1 MEYRRL
7 GASGLN
13 VSTICLGAL
22 MFGDRT
28 NEKTAGRIVAHAREA
43 GVNFIDT
50 ADVYAEGR
58 SERIVGKLIKR
69 DRDNWVLATKVG
81 LPSSGPPNRCGHG
94 RKWIMQAI
102 DESLA
107 RLGTDFI
114 DVYYLH
120 WHDRE
125 TPLEDT
131 VGALADLVRAGKI
144 RYWGFSNYRGWQ
156 VAEMVRLADRIG
168 GPRPIAAQPNYNAIN
183 RQIETEYLP
192 ACAHYGVGVVPYGP
206 LARGVLTAKY
216 EPGKPPPK
224 GARGANKAFAQSFP
238 GQVMAKTDL
247 ERRTLVR
254 VQQIKAHA
262 EHRRMSA
269 GQFAVAWVLNNALI
283 SSVIAG
289 PRTYGQWS
297 EYLKALDHE
306 FTAADEAFIDSL
318 VPPGQSSAPPFDD
331 PRLPVAGRIARIRS
345 IADGR

>member
-7 GASGLN
+7 GASGLS
-13 VSTICLGAL
+13 VSAICLGTL
-22 MFGDRT
+22 TFGDRT
-28 NEKTAGRIVAHAREA
+28 DEKTAGRIVAHARDA

-50 ADVYAEGR
+50 ADSYAQGR

-69 DRDNWVLATKVG
+69 DRDDWVLATKVG
-81 LPSSGPPNRCGHG
+81 MPVSGPPNRCGHG

-107 RLGTDFI
+107 RLGTDFV
-114 DVYYLH
+114 DLYYLH
-120 WHDRE
+120 WYDPE

-206 LARGVLTAKY
+206 LARGVLSAKY
-216 EPGKPPPK
+216 EPGKPPPRS
-224 GARGANKAFAQSFP
+224 ARAANKAFARSFP

-247 ERRTLVR
+247 DRRTLVR
-254 VQQIKAHA
+254 VQRIKARA
-262 EHRRMSA
+262 ERRGMSA
-269 GQFAVAWVLNNALI
+269 SQFAVAWVLNSALV
-283 SSVIAG
+283 SSAIAG
-289 PRTYGQWS
+289 PRTFGQWS
-297 EYLKALDHE
+297 EYLKAQDRG
-306 FTAADEAFIDSL
+306 FTAADEAFIDRL
-318 VPPGQSSAPPFDD
+318 IPPGQSSAQPFDD
-331 PRLPVAGRIARIRS
+331 PRLPVAGRIPRTRP
-345 IADGR
+345 IADGP